1 MELRYR
7 LMLMTVFL
15 TLLYFLC
22 SLIVLLG
29 QFFNGTNISNSELLS
44 SQLYTETSLN
54 SIRFTRFF
62 YGRSIRPDIN
72 SLYGISNI
80 IDSINH
86 LQQLKEK
93 ELSQL
98 IWHFQKAQSL
108 QQLKDQYPSQYQT
121 LQLYSPLLRFI
132 KIYTDNLIFEEFHLL
147 CQNGLGITFLNR
159 NITTQNEWY
168 SKMIKNCNNFD
179 NCESYINQFSSE
191 IVFPQIEQ
199 NYEKWKLKV
208 GKQGNFC
215 ILQTRTTKSLPIID
229 LKQPITY
236 SILTNG
242 QLNVI
247 QNGKLQNGTLE
258 SVLSLWLNQTEN
270 FQNQLYSLISV
281 PIQQREWK
289 MFYDGMGEQRIVF
302 FSSYYFV
309 HPDYPLI
316 NLTEQLL
323 KNCSVVF
330 LYSISLN
337 EYLQQSGKNQAAQQ
351 TLINQ
356 IVIGCAFHIAL
367 FLYFW
372 RKAVVLALTLET
384 PISQL
389 IKLTDVDMKYLEI
402 QDFNLQSYS
411 TLYYNQEIRKS
422 YEAIINLLNSIKYQ
436 NNKLLQESK
445 DINEAEALII
455 LSMSKSFYKKYNNNP
470 AVGICANNIARI
482 HMKNQRYLEAM
493 NEQEESVL
501 IANQDLQSLIEM
513 QKYANQAAQTQDDQ
527 QLKKLYLRL
536 KNNVLQKFQRQED
549 QVMKSVIKD
558 IVKKTGVIQNSQPNL
573 SRGQTIQKSR
583 NFIEIPQ
590 IKSQVEFETRGLRQT
605 INQIKNV
612 TQEDQL
618 IKQQN
623 SEILEHLES
632 PRKSSPISKAY
643 QDQEFLQKKQILDYK
658 IVFRKY
664 QLACIL
670 FNYSMSKTQSTFL
683 NESVKQF
690 NDVLEDIQNLPDSFS
705 ILYMKINIYIKK
717 AFCFVKAKI
726 MEKAYLELQEAQNKF
741 AILQSIKEDVK
752 ELESKEFVDIFRNI
766 PLEILQEKIFGLEA
780 LIMMINEDYYKA
792 SQKFVSILKAEG
804 FYDPGLQK
812 LILKSLIKIFKKC
825 QIDIDCLIKFSQQ
838 NQPKKIELIFLI
850 DYSNEMTN
858 EQITLSHSMCKYVIQ
873 KLDEDA
879 EVALYAFN
887 ESLHEIFSLQ
897 MKGTYKKLLE
907 SIIEKTLIKPG
918 GQANIF
924 LILEIVIAILFEKD
938 KLEQRKQLALH
949 LKSNKI
955 KQQIEQEEF
964 KFSDVEFRGFSNSSK
979 NGKTFS
985 QGFSQIIKEGP
996 DELSEDDSLNQNMNQ
1011 YKIDIDM
1018 ISEEK
1023 DDQVLRYVCVFSE
1036 GVKNYNQMS
1045 INRLQSLIKKKN
1057 IHLLIFN
1064 IANQNM
1070 NMLYLKQLANVS
1082 EQSQFFTNERDIET
1096 FFDQLKRN
1104 DFNKRV
1110 YLEFF

>member
-7 LMLMTVFL
+7 LMIMTVFL

-29 QFFNGTNISNSELLS
+29 QYFNGTNISNSEILS

-54 SIRFTRFF
+54 SIRFTRFY

-72 SLYGISNI
+72 SLYSISKI

-86 LQQLKEK
+86 FQQLREN
-93 ELSQL
+93 ELDQ
-98 IWHFQKAQSL
+98 IFWHYQQIDSL
-108 QQLKDQYPSQYQT
+108 KQLKDQYQSQYQT
-121 LQLYSPLLRFI
+121 LQLYSPLVRFI
-132 KIYTDNLIFEEFHLL
+132 KIYSENSIFEEFNIL
-147 CQNGLGITFLNR
+147 CQNGLGISFLSKS
-159 NITTQNEWY
+159 IAKSNEWY
-168 SKMIKNCNNFD
+168 QRIIKNCNSLTD
-179 NCESYINQFSSE
+179 CEQYINQFSSE
-191 IVFPQIEQ
+191 IVFPQIES
-199 NYEKWKLKV
+199 NFEKWKLKI
-208 GKQGNFC
+208 GKQGNQC
-215 ILQTRTTKSLPIID
+215 ILQIRSKKSLSIIDSKLPII
-229 LKQPITY
+229 Y

-242 QLNVI
+242 QLNII
-247 QNGKLQNGTLE
+247 QNGNLQSGTLE
-258 SVLSLWLNQTEN
+258 DVLQLWSNQTEN

-281 PIQQREWK
+281 PIEQREWK
-289 MFYDGMGEQRIVF
+289 MFYDGMGQQRILF

-309 HPDYPLI
+309 DPDNQFI

-330 LYSISLN
+330 LYSMSLN
-337 EYLQQSGKNQAAQQ
+337 EYLQQPGKNEIAQQ

-356 IVIGCAFHIAL
+356 IIIGCAIHVVL

-372 RKAVVLALTLET
+372 RKGVVLALSLET

-402 QDFNLQSYS
+402 QDFNLQGYS
-411 TLYYNQEIRKS
+411 SLYYNQEIRQS
-422 YEAIINLLNSIKYQ
+422 YESIINLLNSIKYQ
-436 NNKLLQESK
+436 NNKLLQESQ

-470 AVGICANNIARI
+470 AIGICANNIARI

-573 SRGQTIQKSR
+573 SRGQTIQKTR
-583 NFIEIPQ
+583 NFIEISQ
-590 IKSQVEFETRGLRQT
+590 IKSQAEFESRAIRQT
-605 INQIKNV
+605 TNQIKNV

-623 SEILEHLES
+623 SELLEHLES

-643 QDQEFLQKKQILDYK
+643 IDEEFLQKKQILEYK

-690 NDVLEDIQNLPDSFS
+690 NDVMEDIQILPDSFS

-726 MEKAYLELQEAQNKF
+726 MEKAYQELQEAQNKF
-741 AILQSIKEDVK
+741 AILKSIKDDVK
-752 ELESKEFVDIFRNI
+752 ELETKEFVDIFRNI

-780 LIMMINEDYYKA
+780 LIMMIDQDYYQA

-804 FYDPGLQK
+804 YYDPGLQK
-812 LILKSLIKIFKKC
+812 LVLKSLTKIFKKC
-825 QIDIDCLIKFSQQ
+825 KINIDCLIKFSQQ

-850 DYSNEMTN
+850 DYSSEMTN

-879 EVALYAFN
+879 EIALYAFN

-924 LILEIVIAILFEKD
+924 QVLEIVIAILFEKD
-938 KLEQRKQLALH
+938 QLEQRKQLAFH

-955 KQQIEQEEF
+955 KQQIQQEEF
-964 KFSDVEFRGFSNSSK
+964 KFSDMEFRAFSNSSK

-996 DELSEDDSLNQNMNQ
+996 DELSENYSINENMNQ

-1018 ISEEK
+1018 ISQEK

-1082 EQSQFFTNERDIET
+1082 DESKFFTNERDIET